1 MRFAFRAGKLRAFPV
16 SGTPMRQIVL
26 VAFVFV
32 AVLAGLRLAGFA
44 LAGPPAVLAACLA
57 AWWLQ
62 RREADPIAAWGL
74 ARPASI
80 GRGLLW
86 SLAALGLGYAAA
98 TATVLLATRGFGWP
112 MQDTA
117 RIARLI
123 ATPWG
128 LAGMLAAAWSAAA
141 VGEEVL
147 FRGFLLHRL
156 RAALASRRGAGLV
169 AVGLQ
174 ALLFGASH
182 AYQGPTG
189 ILLTGAIGCAFG
201 LIVLRTRNLW
211 PVMLA
216 HGLMDT
222 LSLVGLYLRGG

>member
-1 MRFAFRAGKLRAFPV
+1 MRFAFRASKLRAYPV
-16 SGTPMRQIVL
+16 PGTPMRQIVL
-26 VAFVFV
+26 VALVFA
-32 AVLAGLRLAGFA
+32 AVLAALRLAGFG

-62 RREADPIAAWGL
+62 RREAEPIGAWGL

-80 GRGLLW
+80 GRALLW

-98 TATVLLATRGFGWP
+98 IAAVLVATRGFGWP
-112 MQDTA
+112 TQDTA
-117 RIARLI
+117 RIAQLI

-128 LAGMLAAAWSAAA
+128 LAGMLALAWSAAA

-156 RAALASRRGAGLV
+156 RVVLGSKRGAGL
-169 AVGLQ
+169 AGVGLQ

-189 ILLTGAIGCAFG
+189 ILLTGAIGFAFG
-201 LIVLRTRNLW
+201 LIVLRTRSLW

-222 LSLVGLYLRGG
+222 LSLAMLHARSS